1 MDVRSRRISSTHVR
15 DILDW
20 RGGSLCG
27 DHHTCRVVGV
37 VAAVLTT
44 SVAFFFDFSE
54 AGLCDAVDL
63 GSGFR
68 DLVVFLVAVTVGFS
82 DVSMTG

>member
-1 MDVRSRRISSTHVR
+1 
-15 DILDW
+15 
-20 RGGSLCG
+20 
-27 DHHTCRVVGV
+27 